1 MSTIFHIVSNKEWG
15 GGEQYVFDLAQ
26 RQKAD
31 YITVNVFCK
40 PIADIVAK
48 YKTIADQVFPAR
60 LNGVTDFQS
69 AFAMAK
75 VVRHAG
81 KCVIHA
87 HNFKDA
93 FTACY
98 ARLLSGNKQ
107 ARVVMCRHLTRKGK
121 NSLVYRWLYGQLDA
135 ICFDSNLSLNTFLS
149 TRPSIDERKLSV
161 VRTSIVVPEV
171 VKPAALREELNIGTD
186 EAMAMY
192 HGRLDPEKGIDTLMD
207 AVEKLKRTKTSA
219 RSSWY

>member
-31 YITVNVFCK
+31 NITVKVFCK

-81 KCVIHA
+81 K
-87 HNFKDA
+87 
-93 FTACY
+93 
-98 ARLLSGNKQ
+98 
-107 ARVVMCRHLTRKGK
+107 
-121 NSLVYRWLYGQLDA
+121 
-135 ICFDSNLSLNTFLS
+135 
-149 TRPSIDERKLSV
+149 
-161 VRTSIVVPEV
+161 
-171 VKPAALREELNIGTD
+171 
-186 EAMAMY
+186 
-192 HGRLDPEKGIDTLMD
+192 
-207 AVEKLKRTKTSA
+207 
-219 RSSWY
+219 